1 MNCVDEIKRELRCMD
16 EIKENDKPS
25 SKNKNDVN

>member
-1 MNCVDEIKRELRCMD
+1 MNCVDEIKRDLKCMD
-16 EIKENDKPS
+16 EIKENGGLL